1 VETLVAFS
9 LYVFVGVGEDRRR
22 VPETMRFRDVN
33 ECVYFA
39 KTLNKQSNRNLITAY
54 CVPEAV
60 TGNMKVY

>member
-9 LYVFVGVGEDRRR
+9 LYVFVGIGEDRRR

-39 KTLNKQSNRNLITAY
+39 KILNQQSNRNLITAY

-60 TGNMKVY
+60 NDKMKVY